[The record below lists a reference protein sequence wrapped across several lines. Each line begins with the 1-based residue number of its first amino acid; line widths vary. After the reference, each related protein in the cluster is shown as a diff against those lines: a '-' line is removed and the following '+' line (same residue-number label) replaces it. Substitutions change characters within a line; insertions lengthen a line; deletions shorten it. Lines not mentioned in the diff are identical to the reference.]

1 MFFAHYNVKLSN
13 TWHDKQKVFHP
24 LCIVK
29 IRHGNRDILC
39 FRSNFVTYISFS
51 TCLFICV
58 IISLHS
64 QSDSNRSSR
73 APKLHGSRFPGLER
87 SVPILHG
94 LHPCCLSQQILLGKK
109 MFQKMCVFPDFLS
122 AKPTIWCMLYTLGKI
137 YIDLMMN
144 SGFVLE
150 IQSLSLLSKPNLL
163 FNVHQ
168 NDFKIWPCVLFIWRA
183 LCSVTRLVHIPS
195 SSPTK
200 NRTLLNC
207 ILEIAHIMRGWHVNC
222 VDTHGQ
228 EIRCPNLKV
237 I

>member
-109 MFQKMCVFPDFLS
+109 MCSKKCVFF
-122 AKPTIWCMLYTLGKI
+122 PTFCL
-137 YIDLMMN
+137 
-144 SGFVLE
+144 
-150 IQSLSLLSKPNLL
+150 PNLR
-163 FNVHQ
+163 FDACCIPSERYISIWWWIAGSFWRFKACHFCQ
-168 NDFKIWPCVLFIWRA
+168 NLICYSMFIKTISKYDRVFCLSEGPSVRWRA
-183 LCSVTRLVHIPS
+183 WFTYLLHHQQKTVHFWIAFLKS
-195 SSPTK
+195 H
-200 NRTLLNC
+200 
-207 ILEIAHIMRGWHVNC
+207 ILC
-222 VDTHGQ
+222 VDDM
-228 EIRCPNLKV
+228 
-237 I
+237 